1 MKSPADVRAL
11 ALKRFQRERFN
22 ALREAL
28 GLATPLTWPWV
39 VPLGRPTE
47 RDVLAKLDEVLA
59 WRDAWIEAKASGDFE
74 IELDTVAWRS
84 IGTQTVP
91 VRVVFHSTKAVAKV
105 AGVSQQWAQVV
116 TRARRFVF
124 QWPQLAE
131 TLVHEWTMLA
141 EWADEAVEALH
152 RVLVWFVA
160 NPASG
165 LYLRQLPIEGVDTKW
180 FTEPRKKVV
189 QRLLTAIRSSNDEV
203 DGADATNEVS
213 FEVVCGLKPLPKLIR
228 GRLLDDE
235 DQATFH
241 GLSDLSVPLEA
252 WAQLPLRPEVVFIS
266 ENLQTGLAFEAQQ
279 KSVVFFGLGAGVTQ
293 LAEIPWVR
301 RARVIYWGDI
311 DTYGLEI
318 LAHLRAVLPQV
329 ESVMMNR
336 ATLERYRALIVP
348 ENRQAS
354 GTYLE
359 HLTHEE
365 RDVFEALKAD
375 ELANLRLEQERIP
388 WLDAR
393 EAMLTLV
400 QQSDQ

>member
-1 MKSPADVRAL
+1 MKSL
-11 ALKRFQRERFN
+11 AEVQTLAVKRFQRERIN
-22 ALREAL
+22 VLREAL
-28 GLATPLTWPWV
+28 GLATTVTWPWV
-39 VPLGRPTE
+39 VPLGRPAE
-47 RDVLAKLDEVLA
+47 RDVLAKIDEVLA
-59 WRDAWIEAKASGDFE
+59 WRDAWIEAKALGDFE

-105 AGVSQQWAQVV
+105 AGVSEQWTQVV
-116 TRARRFVF
+116 MRARRFVL

-141 EWADEAVEALH
+141 EWSDEAVEALH
-152 RVLVWFVA
+152 RVLAWFVA

-165 LYLRQLPIEGVDTKW
+165 LYIRQLPIEGVDTKW

-189 QRLLTAIRSSNDEV
+189 QRLLTAIRSAQYEGNCV
-203 DGADATNEVS
+203 DLAIVPS
-213 FEVVCGLKPLPKLIR
+213 FETVCGLKPLPRLIR
-228 GRLLDDE
+228 GRLLDDN
-235 DQATFH
+235 DQATLH
-241 GLSDLSVPLEA
+241 GLSDLTVPVEA
-252 WAQLPLRPEVVFIS
+252 WVQLPLCPEVVFIS

-279 KSVVFFGLGAGVTQ
+279 KSVVFFGLGASVTQ
-293 LAEIPWVR
+293 LVEIPWVR

-318 LAHLRAVLPQV
+318 LAHLREVLPQV

-336 ATLERYRALIVP
+336 VTLERYRSLTVP

-359 HLTHEE
+359 YLTHEE
-365 RDVFEALKAD
+365 CDVFEALKAGD
-375 ELANLRLEQERIP
+375 MANLRLEQERIP
-388 WLDAR
+388 WSDAR
-393 EAMLTLV
+393 KAMLTLV
-400 QQSDQ
+400 QRAAQ